1 MTPQTGG
8 VDEIGTIGHVSEDSP
23 QPGVDPPPHDG
34 FVPEPQGGFVEVPA
48 ETATGR
54 LRLHY
59 QRWGTIARQP
69 TLVLVHGLGSSCH
82 IWDLVAPLLAP
93 HYVVVALDQR
103 GHGESDQ
110 PDTGYDFPSIVAD
123 LAHLLDTLGLR
134 APALLVGHSWGA
146 SVVLHFGASHPAR
159 TAGIVLLDG
168 GTSSPGERWSWDQT
182 LARLTPPDID
192 GLRWTEL
199 RQRMSARNGALADP
213 RVEAISRSLFH
224 VDADGRIQR
233 RFRIPNHLKIVR
245 ALWEQRPADLLPQL
259 QCPVLVLPARQAT
272 DATEMRSAKAE
283 AVARVAKLQPRA
295 RVRWFEDT
303 IHDVPLQRPTELADE
318 LLAFARQVLPS
329 EVPQRATS

>member
-1 MTPQTGG
+1 MTPHLGG
-8 VDEIGTIGHVSEDSP
+8 VAQIGTIGHVSEDLP
-23 QPGVDPPPHDG
+23 QPGVAPEPHD
-34 FVPEPQGGFVEVPA
+34 GFVEVPA
-48 ETATGR
+48 QTETGR

-59 QRWGTIARQP
+59 RRWGTASRP
-69 TLVLVHGLGSSCH
+69 TLVLVHGLGSSGH

-93 HYVVVALDQR
+93 RYAVVALDQR
-103 GHGESDQ
+103 GHGESEQ

-123 LAHLLDTLGLR
+123 LAHFLDALGTR
-134 APALLVGHSWGA
+134 APSLLVGHSWGA
-146 SVVLHFGASHPAR
+146 SVVLHFGASHPDRA
-159 TAGIVLLDG
+159 AGLVLLDG

-192 GLRWTEL
+192 GMRWSDL
-199 RQRMSARNGALADP
+199 RQRMGARNGALADP
-213 RVEAISRSLFH
+213 RVEAVSRSLFH

-259 QCPVLVLPARQAT
+259 RCPVLVLPARQAT
-272 DATEMRSAKAE
+272 DAVEMRTAKAE
-283 AVARVAKLQPRA
+283 AVARVSQLQPRA

-303 IHDVPLQRPTELADE
+303 IHDVPLQRPNELADE

-329 EVPQRATS
+329 EVPGRVAS